1 MGHTTDTQ
9 YMAHTRHAH
18 STHTVHI
25 IFTCHT
31 NSTYG
36 TQLIQHSQHKARSH
50 KAHIHKAHTTH
61 SAYDTKRVCWNV
73 CTIYI
78 YRPCVCCV
86 CVCATWPLHGTH
98 VVCVRAHRCTPF
110 SHHIAHSILLLCD
123 EPNYGTQHTQSDT
136 AHISYRV
143 NNHTVQIEWKTAHS
157 AHKSE
162 KRYTVH
168 IHHTR
173 CLARRFL
180 RVYVMWQ
187 WSVICD
193 LLPYT
198 ATVPQK
204 TRNPHKCKLWF
215 REVHKWQVRTAQG
228 AEQSCSMPPNVVVH
242 KGTVHGHHPHEA
254 HITLHPI
261 TLRHI
266 ISHHMT
272 VHIKRVF
279 GVHRAGSCCA
289 RSYWPRLCGQHIY
302 RTDKTAAATRCSRKI
317 KKHTQ

>member
-25 IFTCHT
+25 IYTCHT

-110 SHHIAHSILLLCD
+110 SHHITHSILHLCG
-123 EPNYGTQHTQSDT
+123 EPTGHGIEPQHGTQHSQSG
-136 AHISYRV
+136 
-143 NNHTVQIEWKTAHS
+143 TAHS
-157 AHKSE
+157 TRTKH
-162 KRYTVH
+162 TVMRMWCVALYSNC
-168 IHHTR
+168 TTKNTN
-173 CLARRFL
+173 LA
-180 RVYVMWQ
+180 YW
-187 WSVICD
+187 
-193 LLPYT
+193 
-198 ATVPQK
+198 
-204 TRNPHKCKLWF
+204 
-215 REVHKWQVRTAQG
+215 
-228 AEQSCSMPPNVVVH
+228 
-242 KGTVHGHHPHEA
+242 
-254 HITLHPI
+254 HITYV
-261 TLRHI
+261 I
-266 ISHHMT
+266 IWHYSLEKYINGT
-272 VHIKRVF
+272 FVQ
-279 GVHRAGSCCA
+279 HR
-289 RSYWPRLCGQHIY
+289 GQKGI
-302 RTDKTAAATRCSRKI
+302 AAC
-317 KKHTQ
+317 HQM